1 MRISLLKGGMNM
13 PYYMNPYDWDSD
25 SGNLSYGRTEPDCVS
40 PYGQGYGDLEP
51 LLEKNFFGKVLTK
64 LDEDE
69 NGDFSFWFD
78 PKTDKIKHAIRVKI
92 CWDIARFNEE
102 TSYSLALHGEYKYK
116 RSPKAPRVSKK
127 RIDNAIEFFK
137 RRKVLF
143 AAVWEGCLKI
153 GDLYAYL
160 CKDLSLK
167 RLLRRF
173 NFKDIYEGKR
183 LIKTGTSRRIELIHE
198 FEQSKQDKPLVNMI
212 ESAKLKYLERAVRK
226 CKSFNM
232 ND

>member
-1 MRISLLKGGMNM
+1 M

-25 SGNLSYGRTEPDCVS
+25 SGNLSYGRIEPECVL

-64 LDEDE
+64 LDKGERV
-69 NGDFSFWFD
+69 DFSFWFD

-92 CWDIARFNEE
+92 CWDIARFNEK
-102 TSYSLALHGEYKYK
+102 TSCSLALHGEYKYK
-116 RSPKAPRVSKK
+116 HSPKAPRVSKK
-127 RIDNAIEFFK
+127 RVDNAIEFFK
-137 RRKVLF
+137 CRKVLF

-160 CKDLSLK
+160 CKDLSFK

-183 LIKTGTSRRIELIHE
+183 LIKTGTSRRIELIRE
-198 FEQSKQDKPLVNMI
+198 FEQSKQDKPLVNML

>member
-1 MRISLLKGGMNM
+1 M

-25 SGNLSYGRTEPDCVS
+25 SGNLSYGRIEPDYVL
-40 PYGQGYGDLEP
+40 PYGQGYCNVEP
-51 LLEKNFFGKVLTK
+51 LLEENFLGKVLTK
-64 LDEDE
+64 LDKNEKV
-69 NGDFSFWFD
+69 DFSFWFD

-92 CWDIARFNEE
+92 CWDIARFNEK
-102 TSYSLALHGEYKYK
+102 TSCSLALHGEYKYK
-116 RSPKAPRVSKK
+116 HSPKAPRVSKK
-127 RIDNAIEFFK
+127 RVDNAIEFFK
-137 RRKVLF
+137 CRKVLF
-143 AAVWEGCLKI
+143 AAVWEGCLEI

>member
-1 MRISLLKGGMNM
+1 M

-25 SGNLSYGRTEPDCVS
+25 SGNLSYGRIEPECVL

-116 RSPKAPRVSKK
+116 HSPKAPRVSKK

>member
-1 MRISLLKGGMNM
+1 M

-25 SGNLSYGRTEPDCVS
+25 SGNLSYGRIEPECVL

>member
-1 MRISLLKGGMNM
+1 M

-25 SGNLSYGRTEPDCVS
+25 SGNLSYGRIEPECVL

-92 CWDIARFNEE
+92 CWDIARFNEK
-102 TSYSLALHGEYKYK
+102 TSCSLALHGEYKYK
-116 RSPKAPRVSKK
+116 HSPKAPRVSKK
-127 RIDNAIEFFK
+127 RVDNAIEFFK

>member
-1 MRISLLKGGMNM
+1 M
-13 PYYMNPYDWDSD
+13 PYFENIRNWNAD
-25 SGNLSYGRTEPDCVS
+25 SGNFSYGRTEPDCVL
-40 PYGQGYGDLEP
+40 PYGQGYCNVEP
-51 LLEKNFFGKVLTK
+51 LLEVNFFGKVLTK
-64 LDEDE
+64 LDKGEKV
-69 NGDFSFWFD
+69 DFSFWFN
-78 PKTDKIKHAIRVKI
+78 PKTGKIKHAIRVKI
-92 CWDIARFNEE
+92 CWDIARFDEE
-102 TSYSLALHGEYKYK
+102 TSCSLALHGEYKYK
-116 RSPKAPRVSKK
+116 HSPKAPHVSKK

-160 CKDLSLK
+160 CEDLSFE
-167 RLLRRF
+167 RLLRRLKF
-173 NFKDIYEGKR
+173 EDIREGKR
-183 LIKTGTSRRIELIHE
+183 LIKTGTSRRVELIHE
-198 FEQSKQDKPLVNMI
+198 FKQSKQDQPLVDML

>member
-1 MRISLLKGGMNM
+1 M
-13 PYYMNPYDWDSD
+13 PYYINSHDWDAD
-25 SGNLSYGRTEPDCVS
+25 SGKFSYGRTEPDCVL
-40 PYGQGYGDLEP
+40 PYGQGYGDVEP

-137 RRKVLF
+137 CRKVLF
-143 AAVWEGCLKI
+143 AAVWEGCLEI
-153 GDLYAYL
+153 GDLHAYL

>member
-1 MRISLLKGGMNM
+1 M

-25 SGNLSYGRTEPDCVS
+25 SGNLSYGRIEPECVL

-198 FEQSKQDKPLVNMI
+198 FEQSKQDKPLVNML

>member
-1 MRISLLKGGMNM
+1 M
-13 PYYMNPYDWDSD
+13 PYYINPYDWDSD
-25 SGNLSYGRTEPDCVS
+25 SGNLSYGRIEPECVL

-51 LLEKNFFGKVLTK
+51 LLEENFLGKVLTK
-64 LDEDE
+64 LDKDE
-69 NGDFSFWFD
+69 KVDFSFWFD

-92 CWDIARFNEE
+92 CWDIARFNEK
-102 TSYSLALHGEYKYK
+102 TSCSLALHGEYKYK
-116 RSPKAPRVSKK
+116 HSSKAPRVSKK

-137 RRKVLF
+137 CRKVLF
-143 AAVWEGCLKI
+143 AAVWEGCLEI
-153 GDLYAYL
+153 GDLHAYL

>member
-1 MRISLLKGGMNM
+1 M

-25 SGNLSYGRTEPDCVS
+25 SGNLSYGRIEPECVL

-51 LLEKNFFGKVLTK
+51 LLEENFLGKGLTK
-64 LDEDE
+64 LDEGE
-69 NGDFSFWFD
+69 RVDFSFWFD

-92 CWDIARFNEE
+92 CWDIARFNEK

-116 RSPKAPRVSKK
+116 HSPKAPRVSKK

>member
-1 MRISLLKGGMNM
+1 M
-13 PYYMNPYDWDSD
+13 PYYINPYDWDSD
-25 SGNLSYGRTEPDCVS
+25 SGNLSYGRIEPECVL

-51 LLEKNFFGKVLTK
+51 LLEENFLGKGLTK
-64 LDEDE
+64 LDKGERV
-69 NGDFSFWFD
+69 DFSFWFD

-102 TSYSLALHGEYKYK
+102 TSCSLALHGEYRYK
-116 RSPKAPRVSKK
+116 HSPKAPRVSKK
-127 RIDNAIEFFK
+127 RVDNAIEFFK
-137 RRKVLF
+137 CRKVLF
-143 AAVWEGCLKI
+143 AAVWEGCLEI
-153 GDLYAYL
+153 GDLHAYL

-183 LIKTGTSRRIELIHE
+183 LIKTGTSRRIELIRE

>member
-1 MRISLLKGGMNM
+1 M

-51 LLEKNFFGKVLTK
+51 LLEENFLGKGLTK
-64 LDEDE
+64 LDKGERV
-69 NGDFSFWFD
+69 DFSFWFD

-92 CWDIARFNEE
+92 CWDIARFNEK
-102 TSYSLALHGEYKYK
+102 TSCSLALHGEYKYK
-116 RSPKAPRVSKK
+116 HSPKAPRVSKK
-127 RIDNAIEFFK
+127 RVDNAIEFFK
-137 RRKVLF
+137 CRKVLF

-160 CKDLSLK
+160 CKDLSFK

-183 LIKTGTSRRIELIHE
+183 LIKTGTSRRIELIRE
-198 FEQSKQDKPLVNMI
+198 FEQSKQDKPLVNML

>member
-1 MRISLLKGGMNM
+1 M
-13 PYYMNPYDWDSD
+13 
-25 SGNLSYGRTEPDCVS
+25 
-40 PYGQGYGDLEP
+40 
-51 LLEKNFFGKVLTK
+51 
-64 LDEDE
+64 
-69 NGDFSFWFD
+69 
-78 PKTDKIKHAIRVKI
+78 
-92 CWDIARFNEE
+92 
-102 TSYSLALHGEYKYK
+102 
-116 RSPKAPRVSKK
+116 SKK
-127 RIDNAIEFFK
+127 RIANAIDFFK
-137 RRKVLF
+137 CRKVLF

-160 CKDLSLK
+160 CEDLSFK

-198 FEQSKQDKPLVNMI
+198 FEQSKQDKPLVNML
-212 ESAKLKYLERAVRK
+212 ESAKLKYLELAVRK